1 MRRKYKGRIKKLI
14 INEVVYKIYNKK
26 DNKFKESGAIT
37 RLTNV
42 GGTWY
47 RIGDVK
53 KAYNLI
59 PDDDKKD
66 YIIVKIKNKVKE
78 LEQIDY

>member
-1 MRRKYKGRIKKLI
+1 MRRKYKRRIKKLI
-14 INEVVYKIYNKK
+14 INEVVYKIYNRK
-26 DNKFKESGAIT
+26 DNKFKES
-37 RLTNV
+37 
-42 GGTWY
+42 
-47 RIGDVK
+47 DVK

-59 PDDDKKD
+59 PDDEKKD

>member
-1 MRRKYKGRIKKLI
+1 MRRKYKRRIKKLI